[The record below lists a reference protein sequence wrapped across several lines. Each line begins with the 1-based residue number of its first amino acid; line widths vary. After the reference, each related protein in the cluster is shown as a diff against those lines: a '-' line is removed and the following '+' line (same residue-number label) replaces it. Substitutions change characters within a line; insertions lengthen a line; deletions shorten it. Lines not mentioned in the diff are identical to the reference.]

1 MNININVMI
10 ENMIVVQK
18 YEWKTLIRKFL
29 VPSSRSWPSEP
40 VHSHSSAATPA
51 FSLLSD
57 VCFPA
62 ANSTQFITNY
72 KKYIEWNLNDTH
84 IKPQS
89 HVLPNYMILLYKRK
103 RMMITSFT
111 SFCRSCTIFS
121 ALRIWLVRIST
132 TTWRLFTS
140 FSRYFTWD
148 EGEFVCKRGW
158 SRWETK

>member
-1 MNININVMI
+1 MWWLKIWLLFRNISERHWHESSLYLRLAPDQASPCIL
-10 ENMIVVQK
+10 IVLLQHLHFHFHQMFVFQLQ
-18 YEWKTLIRKFL
+18 TAR
-29 VPSSRSWPSEP
+29 
-40 VHSHSSAATPA
+40 
-51 FSLLSD
+51 SLL
-57 VCFPA
+57 
-62 ANSTQFITNY
+62 QII

-89 HVLPNYMILLYKRK
+89 HVLPNYMILLYKGK

-140 FSRYFTWD
+140 FSRYLMWD